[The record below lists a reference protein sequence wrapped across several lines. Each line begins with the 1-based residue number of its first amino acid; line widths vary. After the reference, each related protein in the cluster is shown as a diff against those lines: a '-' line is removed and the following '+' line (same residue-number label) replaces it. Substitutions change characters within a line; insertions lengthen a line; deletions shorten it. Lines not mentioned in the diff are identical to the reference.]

1 MLSVRLEN
9 SIKQKGGY
17 NNVSILEGNA
27 TVPQNLARIIK
38 ERGLKQNAV
47 AQWAGYTTQQF
58 TDMLNG
64 RKIIKPCDVLA
75 ISDAIG
81 VNIADLF
88 VDTGQPSA

>member
-1 MLSVRLEN
+1 M
-9 SIKQKGGY
+9 SIP
-17 NNVSILEGNA
+17 ECNA

-38 ERGLKQNAV
+38 ERGLKQSAV
-47 AQWAGYTTQQF
+47 AQWAGYSNQQL

-81 VNIADLF
+81 VNVGDLF
-88 VDTGQPSA
+88 VDTGHPGA